1 MKRIA
6 LKQIV
11 QPVIFWCGLT
21 TTVSAQVA
29 ASDPLLFLNHF
40 FVVVDETTY
49 QDIQDSAFLK
59 DTFAVTKSRTT
70 TRTDA
75 EYSGFYVYGENTYF
89 EILTKSL
96 NSWQSGFILSGDDE
110 ESLENVKH
118 SALSQLYIS
127 LDPVTREFE
136 GEQIPWFFTAGNLG
150 YPVASQ
156 LGFGIMEYHPQYLS
170 KYYPNI
176 APQSRGVSR
185 REVLT
190 RYAAIEGMSQR
201 DRLLGDVT
209 GITIAAAPAERTAL
223 ARIFESLRFTSDFGS
238 VEDSFTGNDF
248 ELKVSPRTNSL
259 SKITE
264 VRLQLNREITEEV
277 TLEFGDSSRLHIS
290 TNGVAF
296 WSF

>member
-1 MKRIA
+1 MKRI
-6 LKQIV
+6 V
-11 QPVIFWCGLT
+11 QTVIFWCGLIT
-21 TTVSAQVA
+21 TASAQVA

-59 DTFAVTKSRTT
+59 DTFAVTQSRTT
-70 TRTDA
+70 TRNDA

-127 LDPVTREFE
+127 VDPVTREFE

-150 YPVASQ
+150 YPAASQ

-170 KYYPNI
+170 KYYPDI

-190 RYAAIEGMSQR
+190 RYAAIQGVSQH
-201 DRLLGDVT
+201 DRLLADVT
-209 GITIAAAPAERTAL
+209 GITIAAAPTERTAL
-223 ARIFESLRFTSDFGS
+223 GRIFESLEFTSDFDS

-248 ELKVSPRTNSL
+248 ELKISSRPNSL

-264 VRLQLNREITEEV
+264 VRLQLTREITEEV
-277 TLEFGDSSRLHIS
+277 TLEFGDNSRLHIS